1 MKNFV
6 SLVLAGIIGG
16 LIVFFTLRSDQQI
29 EATPE
34 YAKHVSSVN
43 VNPSFAVPSV
53 DFVEASSTATEAVV
67 HIYAEESDQL
77 AMQRRQQETQKRRT
91 RDPFGGMF
99 DMEDFFG
106 GRDLFGGNFFQPKN
120 GTGSGVIIS
129 QDGYIVTNNHV
140 VGFAD
145 YIQVTL
151 SDGRKVEAEKI
162 GTDPSTDLAVLKIK
176 TDNLRAINFGDSDK
190 VRVGEWVLAVGNP
203 FDLTST
209 VTAGIVS
216 AKGRDLDIIKGIK
229 AIEEFIQTDAAV
241 NPGNSG
247 GALVNTDGE
256 LVGINTAIATP
267 TGVYAGYSFAIPANL
282 VKRIVNDIKEN
293 GGSIERTNLG
303 ISIYDIDDALKKE
316 LNLTVSEGVYVDEVQ
331 KGSAA
336 QFAGILPGDVITH
349 IDGSDVKNYDDLYEI
364 MKFKKVGDSIEMGV
378 IRNKRKKSI
387 QVKLRKGI

>member
-34 YAKHVSSVN
+34 YAKQVSSVN

-53 DFVEASSTATEAVV
+53 DFVDASSTATEAVV